1 MKELRVNSKT
11 RLTELWKLGIE
22 GKHDPLQVNGGL
34 FLRWGISKN
43 LLKTKGSLGELK
55 GNGGYLGIGWE
66 FPFEILELAVEI
78 AQRQISLENNLIIKT
93 SSPSIGMNFYKHL

>member
-11 RLTELWKLGIE
+11 HITELWKLGFA
-22 GKHDPLQVNGGL
+22 GKQDRPQGD
-34 FLRWGISKN
+34 WGSFFSLGYFKN

-66 FPFEILELAVEI
+66 FPFEIMGLAFEI

>member
-11 RLTELWKLGIE
+11 HITELWKVGFE
-22 GKHDPLQVNGGL
+22 GKHDPLQGEGSL

-43 LLKTKGSLGELK
+43 LLKTQGSLGELK
-55 GNGGYLGIGWE
+55 GNGGYLEIGWE
-66 FPFEILELAVEI
+66 FPFEIMGLAFEI
-78 AQRQISLENNLIIKT
+78 VQRQISLENNLIIKT

>member
-11 RLTELWKLGIE
+11 HLTELWKLGFE
-22 GKHDPLQVNGGL
+22 GKHDPLQVDGGL

-43 LLKTKGSLGELK
+43 LLKTQGSLGELT

-66 FPFEILELAVEI
+66 FPFEILGLAVESG
-78 AQRQISLENNLIIKT
+78 QRQISLEVKFYIKT
-93 SSPSIGMNFYKHL
+93 ASQSIGVHC

>member
-11 RLTELWKLGIE
+11 HITELWKLGFE
-22 GKHDPLQVNGGL
+22 GKHDPLQVDGGL

-43 LLKTKGSLGELK
+43 LLKTQGSLGELK
-55 GNGGYLGIGWE
+55 GNGGYLEIGWE
-66 FPFEILELAVEI
+66 FPFEIMGLAFEI
-78 AQRQISLENNLIIKT
+78 VQRQISLENNLIIKT